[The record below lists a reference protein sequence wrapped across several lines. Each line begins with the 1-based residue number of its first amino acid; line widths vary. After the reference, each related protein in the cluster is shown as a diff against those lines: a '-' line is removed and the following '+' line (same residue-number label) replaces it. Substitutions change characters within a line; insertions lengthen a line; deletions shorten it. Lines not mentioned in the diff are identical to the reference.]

1 MGPEGSSAM
10 PCAACSGREVCWVLC
25 VPAWDW
31 TGMRSLGPCPA
42 VRAHVPNPAGW
53 TSDDPCKLQTVKLL
67 QVGALALCPPWQQ
80 GEKGLKQCSG
90 SKVLCRRLLAVPWG

>member
-42 VRAHVPNPAGW
+42 VRAHVPNPCG
-53 TSDDPCKLQTVKLL
+53 TD
-67 QVGALALCPPWQQ
+67 
-80 GEKGLKQCSG
+80 E
-90 SKVLCRRLLAVPWG
+90 R